1 MMEKEIEM
9 NKREYTII
17 EKMAIYLAER
27 SCGKSIPMFSH
38 KVEKPQNIEK
48 ALGKVKDELS
58 LEDMKNS
65 AD

>member
-1 MMEKEIEM
+1 M
-9 NKREYTII
+9 NKREYSII

-27 SCGKSIPMFSH
+27 SCEKSVPVFSH